1 MDKKTGLRIR
11 ESRKN
16 LGMTQQELGDK
27 LNVSKTSIIRYE
39 QGYVDSISTSKMN
52 AMSQILKV
60 DVLWLFGFTDTM
72 NYLYS
77 EEEFK
82 DSLKKALDKWK
93 DIDVKFSEADIQ
105 SIVEFIKFKAVEKW
119 VTNTERHLPIEENV
133 TM

>member
-1 MDKKTGLRIR
+1 MDKKIGLRIR

-60 DVLWLFGFTDTM
+60 DVLWLFGLTDTM

-82 DSLKKALDKWK
+82 DNLKKALDRWK
-93 DIDVKFSEADIQ
+93 ELEVEFTEADIQ
-105 SIVEFIKFKAVEKW
+105 SIVEFIKFKAVEK
-119 VTNTERHLPIEENV
+119 
-133 TM
+133 